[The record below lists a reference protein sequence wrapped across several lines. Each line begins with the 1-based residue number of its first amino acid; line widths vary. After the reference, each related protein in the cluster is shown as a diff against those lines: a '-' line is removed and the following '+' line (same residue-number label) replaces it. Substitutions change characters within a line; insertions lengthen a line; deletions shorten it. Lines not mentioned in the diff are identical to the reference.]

1 MIKELYRKFIANN
14 CKVSTD
20 TRNIIPGSIFF
31 ALKGPNFNAN
41 EFAQEAI
48 NKGASYAVIDDEK
61 YSLDNRTILVNDAL
75 KCLQNLA
82 LYHRNHFNIPVIG
95 ITGSNG
101 KTTCKELIGAILNKK
116 SPTLVTKGN
125 LNNHIGVPLTLLQLS
140 KKHDAAIIEMGA
152 SKPGDIKELAEIAC
166 PTHGFITNIGKA
178 HIEGFGSLEGVIS
191 TKKELYDYIEK
202 SNGILFCNKDDELL
216 NNVLPKNTS
225 VKFFGKN
232 EGIVT
237 GELLSLDPFAVLNW
251 QFENYQSPE
260 LKTNLIGEYNYYNFL
275 AAICVGKVFNV
286 GNETIN
292 EAITNYQPGNHRSQV
307 IDTECNR
314 LIVDCYN
321 ANPSSTKAALDSFI
335 QIKHKNKMVIL
346 GDMLELG
353 EESLK
358 SHQEINELLLKNQL
372 NGFLIGNEYGK
383 INSQI
388 PQLENVHQLIEL
400 LKKQS
405 KINDFVILLKGSR
418 GIQLEKLLDL
428 NLL

>member
-82 LYHRNHFNIPVIG
+82 LYHRNQFNIPVIG

-101 KTTCKELIGAILNKK
+101 KTTCKELIGAILNRK
-116 SPTLVTKGN
+116 SPTLVTQGN

-140 KKHDAAIIEMGA
+140 NKHDAAIIEMGA

-307 IDTECNR
+307 IDTERNR

-400 LKKQS
+400 LKKQP

>member
-82 LYHRNHFNIPVIG
+82 LYHRNQFNIPVIG

-101 KTTCKELIGAILNKK
+101 KTTCKELIGAILNRK
-116 SPTLVTKGN
+116 SPTLVTQGN

-140 KKHDAAIIEMGA
+140 NKHDAAIIEMGA

-358 SHQEINELLLKNQL
+358 SHQEINELLVKNQL

>member
-82 LYHRNHFNIPVIG
+82 LYHRNQFNIPVIG

-101 KTTCKELIGAILNKK
+101 KTTCKELIGAILNRK
-116 SPTLVTKGN
+116 SPTLVTQGN

-140 KKHDAAIIEMGA
+140 NKHDAAIIEMGA

-400 LKKQS
+400 LKKQP

-428 NLL
+428 NLI

>member
-61 YSLDNRTILVNDAL
+61 YSLDNRTILVNDVL

-82 LYHRNHFNIPVIG
+82 LYHRNQFNIPVIG

-101 KTTCKELIGAILNKK
+101 KTTCKELIGAILNRK
-116 SPTLVTKGN
+116 SPTLVTQGN

-140 KKHDAAIIEMGA
+140 NKHDAAIIEMGA

-400 LKKQS
+400 LKKQP

>member
-82 LYHRNHFNIPVIG
+82 LYHRNQFNIPVIG

-101 KTTCKELIGAILNKK
+101 KTTCKELIGAILNIK
-116 SPTLVTKGN
+116 SPTLVTQGN

-140 KKHDAAIIEMGA
+140 NKHDAAIIEMGA

-400 LKKQS
+400 LKKQP

-428 NLL
+428 NLI

>member
-31 ALKGPNFNAN
+31 SLKGPNFNAN

-82 LYHRNHFNIPVIG
+82 LYHRNQFNIPVIG

-101 KTTCKELIGAILNKK
+101 KTTCKELIGAILNRK
-116 SPTLVTKGN
+116 SPTLVTQGN

-140 KKHDAAIIEMGA
+140 NKHDAAIIEMGA

-400 LKKQS
+400 LKKQP

>member
-82 LYHRNHFNIPVIG
+82 LYHRNQFNIPVIG

-101 KTTCKELIGAILNKK
+101 KTTCKELIGAILNRK
-116 SPTLVTKGN
+116 SPTLVTQGN

-140 KKHDAAIIEMGA
+140 NKHDAAIIEMGA

-358 SHQEINELLLKNQL
+358 SHQEINELLVKNQL

-400 LKKQS
+400 LEKQS

>member
-82 LYHRNHFNIPVIG
+82 LYHRNQFNIPVIG

-101 KTTCKELIGAILNKK
+101 KTTCKELIGAILNRK
-116 SPTLVTKGN
+116 SPTLVTQGN

-140 KKHDAAIIEMGA
+140 NKHDAAIIEMGA
-152 SKPGDIKELAEIAC
+152 SKPGDIKELAEITC

-400 LKKQS
+400 LKKQP

>member
-82 LYHRNHFNIPVIG
+82 LYHRNQFNIPVIG

-101 KTTCKELIGAILNKK
+101 KTTCKELIGAILNRK
-116 SPTLVTKGN
+116 SPTLVTQGN

-140 KKHDAAIIEMGA
+140 NKHDAAIIEMGA

-251 QFENYQSPE
+251 QFENDQSPE

-388 PQLENVHQLIEL
+388 PQLENVHQLIER

>member
-82 LYHRNHFNIPVIG
+82 LYHRNQFNIPVIG

-101 KTTCKELIGAILNKK
+101 KTTCKELIGAILNRK
-116 SPTLVTKGN
+116 SPTLVTQGN

-140 KKHDAAIIEMGA
+140 NKHDAAIIEMGA

-400 LKKQS
+400 LKKQP